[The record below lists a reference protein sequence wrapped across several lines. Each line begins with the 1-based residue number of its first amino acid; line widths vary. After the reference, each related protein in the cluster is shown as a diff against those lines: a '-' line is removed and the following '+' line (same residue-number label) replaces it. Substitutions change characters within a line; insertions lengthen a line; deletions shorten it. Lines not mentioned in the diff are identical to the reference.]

1 MTLPQRL
8 ISPEDAEVMLIL
20 GMNQMGF
27 THDGKGVGRIHTAH
41 RFVKGDTKVTV
52 ALPLINIDP
61 SEVSNKLAEVGEALK

>member
-1 MTLPQRL
+1 
-8 ISPEDAEVMLIL
+8 
-20 GMNQMGF
+20 MGF

-61 SEVSNKLAEVGEALK
+61 SEVTNKLAEVGEALK